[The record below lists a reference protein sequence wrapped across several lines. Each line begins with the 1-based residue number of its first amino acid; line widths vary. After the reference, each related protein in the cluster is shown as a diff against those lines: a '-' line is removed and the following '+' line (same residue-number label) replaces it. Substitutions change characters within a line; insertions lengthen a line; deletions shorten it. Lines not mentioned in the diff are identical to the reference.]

1 LKNTQELRS
10 IVYNLSIIQKMKDLE
25 IAKKVWKS
33 RWYIN
38 RLKNSIN

>member
-1 LKNTQELRS
+1 
-10 IVYNLSIIQKMKDLE
+10 LSIIYKMKDLE
-25 IAKKVWKS
+25 IAKKIGKS